1 MEEEGNE
8 KNLKREVN
16 SYLKYS
22 SLGLQLLFTI
32 LVAGWLGYKIDE
44 YFSFKFPAFM
54 LSLGFGAFA
63 GFLYQLY
70 RKIKKG

>member
-1 MEEEGNE
+1 MEQEDDE
-8 KNLKREVN
+8 KKLKRGAN

-32 LVAGWLGYKIDE
+32 LIAGWLGYKVDE
-44 YFSFKFPAFM
+44 YFAFKFPAFM
-54 LSLGFGAFA
+54 LLLGFAAFA

-70 RKIKKG
+70 RKIKKE